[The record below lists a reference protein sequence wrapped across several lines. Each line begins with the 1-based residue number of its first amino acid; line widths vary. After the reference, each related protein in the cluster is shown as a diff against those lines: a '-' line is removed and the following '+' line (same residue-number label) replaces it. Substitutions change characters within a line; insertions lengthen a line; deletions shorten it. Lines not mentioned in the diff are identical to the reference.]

1 MNGSGLEETIKVGL
15 EYPEGIAVDW
25 VAHNI
30 YWADSGTSKIEMSRL
45 NGSHRKV
52 LVWKDIQS
60 PRAIAL
66 DPPKG

>member
-1 MNGSGLEETIKVGL
+1 MNGSALEEMVKFGL

-30 YWADSGTSKIEMSRL
+30 YWADSGTSMIEMARL
-45 NGSHRKV
+45 DGSFRKV

-66 DPPKG
+66 DPPEG